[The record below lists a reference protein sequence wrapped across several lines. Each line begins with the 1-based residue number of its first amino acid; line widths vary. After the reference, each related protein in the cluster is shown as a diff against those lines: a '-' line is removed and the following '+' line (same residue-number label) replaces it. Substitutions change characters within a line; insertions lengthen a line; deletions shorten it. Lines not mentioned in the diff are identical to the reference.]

1 MSETVEKQGGEEKCM
16 QNFGG
21 ETERK
26 ARRRWKNSIK
36 IRRDGVDFII
46 VAGYKEKCLPAMSE
60 ST

>member
-1 MSETVEKQGGEEKCM
+1 M